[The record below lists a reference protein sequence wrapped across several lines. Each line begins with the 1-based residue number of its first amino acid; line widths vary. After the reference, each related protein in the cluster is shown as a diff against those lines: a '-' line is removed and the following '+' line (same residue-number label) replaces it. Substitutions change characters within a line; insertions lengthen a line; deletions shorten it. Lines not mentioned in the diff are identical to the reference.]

1 MGKASI
7 KAKEKLEAVLNNPNR
22 NDNSGIK
29 DRYMSTRAPSTG
41 AGGVTNRV
49 ERRQSQ
55 VSWGSRDGVPG
66 GKIKNFV
73 RSMWGPPAY

>member
-1 MGKASI
+1 
-7 KAKEKLEAVLNNPNR
+7 
-22 NDNSGIK
+22 
-29 DRYMSTRAPSTG
+29 MSTRAPSTG